1 MRRYVEIIIRSRLAQ
16 HAKALFVRRE
26 RAIHVQVDGLLA
38 EAVVTELEKRVPLNC
53 CQRVKP
59 VTPLYLVSISQYA

>member
-1 MRRYVEIIIRSRLAQ
+1 MWRYVETIIHSRLAQ
-16 HAKALFVRRE
+16 HAKALLVRRE

-38 EAVVTELEKRVPLNC
+38 EAVVTELEKRVLLNC

-59 VTPLYLVSISQYA
+59 LCPSYSVSISQYA